1 MSEQTNTTDTIAVA
15 GTALVD
21 TLRVVV
27 ATSRHARSRNED
39 AIGVGGWVLHGDHP
53 DPLEITIPLG
63 PDYPVAIA
71 VADGMGGH
79 PDGDRAA
86 RIAVEQLTRPAP
98 PGESTEIT
106 EAFRR
111 ADTAIRIAAA
121 DRSRGM
127 GCTAATLSLGIDGHS
142 TIANVGDVRIYRIID
157 GYLGQLTVDDR
168 PSGAASSAVTRC
180 LGGHAPTA
188 VEAHV
193 HHLALRPGDRLVL
206 CTDGLHDAVA
216 LSAKRLP
223 SSWDATQLVAHLMR
237 AALRVDHG
245 DNVTVALVD
254 LPAAKTTL
262 VATPTITLTEPAAE
276 PAESPS
282 PLPSPLPEHRPSLL
296 RRLVF
301 RIRSSRPKPRSGLVQ
316 PPLGHQQ
323 VDHPAQ
329 PRGDPDGLDD
339 RG

>member
-1 MSEQTNTTDTIAVA
+1 MSEQTNTTDTIAVV
-15 GTALVD
+15 TATPVD
-21 TLRVVV
+21 TVRVVV

-39 AIGVGGWVLHGDHP
+39 AIGVGGWALHGDHP
-53 DPLEITIPLG
+53 DPLEITVPIG
-63 PDYPVAIA
+63 PNRPVAIA

-106 EAFRR
+106 DAFRR

-127 GCTAATLSLGIDGHS
+127 GCTAATLSLGIDGCS
-142 TIANVGDVRIYRIID
+142 TIANVGDVRVYRILD

-180 LGGHAPTA
+180 LGGYAPTTA
-188 VEAHV
+188 EVHL
-193 HHLALRPGDRLVL
+193 HHLEWRPGDRLVL

-216 LSAKRLP
+216 LSGTRLP
-223 SSWDATQLVAHLMR
+223 SSWDAPQLVAHLMR
-237 AALRVDHG
+237 AALRADHG

-262 VATPTITLTEPAAE
+262 VAAPTITFTESAAE
-276 PAESPS
+276 PAEPPS
-282 PLPSPLPEHRPSLL
+282 PLPSPLPEHRSSLL

-301 RIRSSRPKPRSGLVQ
+301 RIRSSRTEP
-316 PPLGHQQ
+316 
-323 VDHPAQ
+323 
-329 PRGDPDGLDD
+329 
-339 RG
+339 